1 MSVCTGFY
9 QPSPMLHPEAKSAIP
24 YYRTGLRKSQGQ
36 ELILR

>member
-1 MSVCTGFY
+1 
-9 QPSPMLHPEAKSAIP
+9 MLHPEAKSTIP